1 MQKIILYGDDILAG
15 FEHGKVTAQM
25 TQRLQKAFPQTT
37 VINRALPGHRTTD
50 ALTHVQRDVSALDPA
65 VVVLFFGANDILPVN
80 EIKPGIFTNN
90 LAHLFAA
97 LSPAQIILV
106 SPPYIDYHKQPARS
120 WPRQLQFEL
129 ASEHMARKYQLP
141 YINLLKAMQAQ
152 QHPQQYLQ
160 EDGLTF
166 NARGYDF
173 LTHLLVPLIK
183 NCLQRTPS
191 ASALKK
197 APN

>member
-1 MQKIILYGDDILAG
+1 
-15 FEHGKVTAQM
+15 
-25 TQRLQKAFPQTT
+25 
-37 VINRALPGHRTTD
+37 
-50 ALTHVQRDVSALDPA
+50 
-65 VVVLFFGANDILPVN
+65 
-80 EIKPGIFTNN
+80 
-90 LAHLFAA
+90 
-97 LSPAQIILV
+97 
-106 SPPYIDYHKQPARS
+106 
-120 WPRQLQFEL
+120 
-129 ASEHMARKYQLP
+129 MARKYQLP

-173 LTHLLVPLIK
+173 LTHLLVPLIN

-191 ASALKK
+191 ASVLKK